1 LKASARTR
9 SPDGRDWEI
18 YAYRARVDVEPGAFR
33 RIRRLFAPREKNWTV
48 EAVSWAPY
56 PIRHRWAVE
65 ADRKGQVLLERS
77 RHRLAHRRAHV
88 HAQALLEAVPLAAPL
103 ALVEMM
109 LGLAH
114 LLFT

>member
-1 LKASARTR
+1 MSSLKASARTR
-9 SPDGRDWEI
+9 SPDGREWEI

-65 ADRKGQVLLERS
+65 ADRKGQVLASVEGQ
-77 RHRLAHRRAHV
+77 LARGEEPMPTNAK
-88 HAQALLEAVPLAAPL
+88 Q
-103 ALVEMM
+103 
-109 LGLAH
+109 
-114 LLFT
+114 LLF